1 MRRSAR
7 EVEPILLRIEDVAK
21 LLGIARSTTYVLIAG
36 GELPVVRIGRATRV
50 PREAV
55 EQWVRARTE
64 EAIGPD
70 DGVIVGPWERSA

>member
-1 MRRSAR
+1 M
-7 EVEPILLRIEDVAK
+7 EPILLRVEDVAT
-21 LLGIARSTTYVLIAG
+21 LLGIARSTAYVLIAG

-64 EAIGPD
+64 EAIGAD
-70 DGVIVGPWERSA
+70 DRVIVGPWERSA